1 MHLVAIRLQNC
12 NPTFAILCSV
22 DLSPENTV
30 TFVLSFRQYTHPVQ
44 DSSTPKNFPC
54 DSAMEDSS
62 GMNEDIDHELAPLGS
77 SDSELET
84 DDSSQQEA
92 LEIDDEHKGEES
104 AATPNFQKPAKET
117 EDMSVRQLRILLF
130 ALCSGIQKA
139 AKDMDTE
146 PQLIRTW
153 LQDKEKRLDSEGQGS
168 SSGEAVEHL
177 VEWVLVQREQQHP
190 IREDNLFQKASE
202 IHSQTNQSSSFR
214 ISYEWA
220 VTFMLQHK
228 LGLHNIGMPGYQL
241 PRRMEENCRD
251 FTGFVRRQ
259 IKTHN
264 VPLSA
269 VGAMDELSIFVDF
282 DRLLDG
288 AETSIVS
295 AFRLE
300 GTGKPWMNI
309 YLSVLADG
317 TMLPTMLFIK
327 GTPLDSFSKGV
338 SDLVQFEARVEGFSE
353 KDELERWTA
362 NVWQQYL
369 NSHNGNKAMLVIDGH
384 HSHMAEDFLSTLSG
398 TQTLPMVI
406 PSGCSSQQQPLEMCV
421 CPVLKK
427 FLLCRWSHLA
437 TQNRTAE
444 VKPEDLVQLLMSW
457 LEEAL
462 VCFSGRPQM
471 IQHSFCFSNLVTEHD
486 ECKKEADAQLK
497 LLNTLTEA
505 MLGPEAIDS
514 ESQSKPMEKH
524 VEGILKKKENVICE
538 NESSVA
544 HAEREIL
551 EETEDDSRTERERIE
566 TEQQTQAIIIK
577 GLEVSSE
584 TSERCSSLCP
594 DNSSQSQAVPHGI
607 EKVGLSEPSWD
618 LDTTQT
624 DTGSNC

>member
-1 MHLVAIRLQNC
+1 M
-12 NPTFAILCSV
+12 
-22 DLSPENTV
+22 DE
-30 TFVLSFRQYTHPVQ
+30 
-44 DSSTPKNFPC
+44 
-54 DSAMEDSS
+54 SS
-62 GMNEDIDHELAPLGS
+62 GINEDIDQELAPLGS

-84 DDSSQQEA
+84 DDSSQQEP
-92 LEIDDEHKGEES
+92 IDIGDEDKGKES
-104 AATPNFQKPAKET
+104 GGTHNLPKPIKET
-117 EDMSVRQLRILLF
+117 EDMLSVRQLRILLF

-153 LQDKEKRLDSEGQGS
+153 LQDKEKRLDCEGLGS
-168 SSGEAVEHL
+168 SSGEAVESL

-214 ISYEWA
+214 ISYDWA

-228 LGLHNIGMPGYQL
+228 LGLHNISMPGHQL
-241 PRRMEENCRD
+241 PRRMEENCRG
-251 FTGFVRRQ
+251 FTGFVHRQ
-259 IKTHN
+259 IKTQN

-282 DRLLDG
+282 DRLVDSTG
-288 AETSIVS
+288 TFKDS

-300 GTGKPWMNI
+300 GNGKPWMNI
-309 YLSVLADG
+309 YLTVLADG

-327 GTPLDSFSKGV
+327 GTPLDSFSKGP
-338 SDLVQFEARVEGFSE
+338 SDLVKLETRVEGFSE
-353 KDELERWTA
+353 KEELEIWTA
-362 NVWQQYL
+362 NIWQQHL
-369 NSHNGNKAMLVIDGH
+369 NSQKVNKAMLVIDGH
-384 HSHMAEDFLSTLSG
+384 HSHMTEDFLSTLCG

-406 PSGCSSQQQPLEMCV
+406 PSGCSIQRQPLEMCV
-421 CPVLKK
+421 RPVLKK

-471 IQHSFCFSNLVTEHD
+471 IEHSFCFSRVVTEH
-486 ECKKEADAQLK
+486 EQCQQEADAQLK

-514 ESQSKPMEKH
+514 GSESKSIGKY
-524 VEGILKKKENVICE
+524 VEDILEKKENPIIE
-538 NESSVA
+538 NKISVEQAQGEIFKES
-544 HAEREIL
+544 
-551 EETEDDSRTERERIE
+551 EDDSRTESEQTE
-566 TEQQTQAIIIK
+566 TEQAQA
-577 GLEVSSE
+577 GMNEVLEVSSE
-584 TSERCSSLCP
+584 TSERCSAFLP
-594 DNSSQSQAVPHGI
+594 DNSSQSQAVPHVI
-607 EKVGLSEPSWD
+607 QREVLSEPCED

-624 DTGSNC
+624 DAGSNC